1 MSDVFDLMPISLMM
15 MFENRNDPPTI
26 WFSVTRLTRMYR
38 LP

>member
-1 MSDVFDLMPISLMM
+1 MSDVFDLMV
-15 MFENRNDPPTI
+15 FENRNDPPTI